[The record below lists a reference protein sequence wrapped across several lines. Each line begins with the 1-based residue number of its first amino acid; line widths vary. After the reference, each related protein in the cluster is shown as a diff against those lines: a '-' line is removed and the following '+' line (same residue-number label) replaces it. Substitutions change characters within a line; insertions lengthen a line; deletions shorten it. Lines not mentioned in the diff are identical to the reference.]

1 MTIDQKLNRLIE
13 LVEQIHEFNRH
24 STRQPSVKQ
33 LNDITRQLQALQ
45 GTRPQ

>member
-13 LVEQIHEFNRH
+13 LVEKIHEFN
-24 STRQPSVKQ
+24 SYNKQPAVKQ
-33 LNDITRQLQALQ
+33 LNDITRELQALQ

>member
-13 LVEQIHEFNRH
+13 LVEKIHEFN
-24 STRQPSVKQ
+24 SYNKQPAVK
-33 LNDITRQLQALQ
+33 LQALQ